1 MQGPEARYDAVKG
14 VILAVHQGDPSK
26 PFICFFFFFFAYKS
40 TKVAGTSR
48 DKFFTLDRCVAAR

>member
-1 MQGPEARYDAVKG
+1 MQGPEGRYDAVKG

-26 PFICFFFFFFAYKS
+26 PFICFFFAYKS